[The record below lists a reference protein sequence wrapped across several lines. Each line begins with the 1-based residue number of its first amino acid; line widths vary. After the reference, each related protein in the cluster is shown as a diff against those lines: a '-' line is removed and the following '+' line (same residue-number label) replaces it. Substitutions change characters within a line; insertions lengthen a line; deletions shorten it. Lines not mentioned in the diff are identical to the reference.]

1 MQKYER
7 KTLQSDKKNTNRI
20 IVIVLVTIIVIML
33 AIIAVVNNRNHMRS
47 YSYQENDDVVQT
59 PELEVDIDSSE
70 SPEPADSST
79 EEVIPKSEH
88 IKQPAKMPYQA
99 EELRKERLLKKDRF
113 LEDAKEIEEYAD
125 NYLMPAESQS
135 SINSESTVLMPAE
148 SQSSINS
155 ESTVVFQKW
164 DKLLNEVYQYLKT
177 ILPENKFEQLHQ
189 DELEWIAEKE
199 NAIDEAGAEWAGGTG
214 EIMARNMTA
223 IQYTEERCYYLIS
236 LIN

>member
-135 SINSESTVLMPAE
+135 SINSESTV
-148 SQSSINS
+148 
-155 ESTVVFQKW
+155 VFQKW